1 MPTSDYPMLKGT
13 MKYTQAYCSAEE
25 IEMAETIRKFVDKEI
40 MPNRQEYEGGW
51 HRDREIGAA
60 ALHKAYRRCVELG
73 LTSSNLP
80 VEYGGTGLSPVVRQM
95 INEELS
101 RADIGMATMV
111 GKIHW
116 VVSFMTAAKRADLLK
131 EFAPLIT
138 GGDSWTACVA
148 ITEPA
153 GGANLED
160 PAMEARTVKVIAK
173 KDGDSYII
181 KGHKLW
187 PGPAGELRNFQSKDL
202 KGHLGYWTVATTNP
216 NLGDDGLGIFFV
228 PPDAEG
234 LSFSKPYEKM
244 GFIWSDENVDIWYDN
259 VRIPARYRIDT
270 QPGEGGRIV
279 RGFVIG
285 LGRLAGAARL
295 TGLSQAVLEIVLDW
309 TKERF
314 IAGQPVREKSMF
326 AGMLG
331 EMFRAIELSRQ
342 YYLSTT
348 WQVMHPEIY
357 GAPWTAPM
365 IARFSA
371 ARSFAADTAEMV
383 TNRAMEMMGSFGYA
397 YESHVEKYTRD
408 FKIVKIWLGG
418 AQRDRLDIA
427 QGLYGPFK
435 WGGQDEYFKKENL
448 LGSK

>member
-1 MPTSDYPMLKGT
+1 
-13 MKYTQAYCSAEE
+13 
-25 IEMAETIRKFVDKEI
+25 MAI
-40 MPNRQEYEGGW
+40 
-51 HRDREIGAA
+51 
-60 ALHKAYRRCVELG
+60 
-73 LTSSNLP
+73 S
-80 VEYGGTGLSPVVRQM
+80 
-95 INEELS
+95 
-101 RADIGMATMV
+101 
-111 GKIHW
+111 
-116 VVSFMTAAKRADLLK
+116 
-131 EFAPLIT
+131 
-138 GGDSWTACVA
+138 
-148 ITEPA
+148 EPA

-160 PAMEARTVKVIAK
+160 PAMEARTVQVIAK
-173 KDGDSYII
+173 KDGDLYVI

-202 KGHLGYWTVATTNP
+202 KGHLGYWTVASTDP
-216 NLGDDGLGIFFV
+216 KLGEDGLGIFFV

-270 QPGEGGRIV
+270 QPGEGGKIV

-314 IAGQPVREKSMF
+314 IAGQPVRERSMF
-326 AGMLG
+326 AGMIG

-342 YYLSTT
+342 YYLSVT

-357 GAPWTAPM
+357 GRPWTPAM

-383 TNRAMEMMGSFGYA
+383 TNRAMEMMGSYGYA
-397 YESHVEKYTRD
+397 YESHVEKYMRD

-418 AQRDRLDIA
+418 AQRVSIGYCAGALWTF
-427 QGLYGPFK
+427 QVGWSG
-435 WGGQDEYFKKENL
+435 
-448 LGSK
+448 